1 MFFLLW
7 RGFRHATVAKHYRFA
22 QLARSMKFVPRS
34 SLVYLAALLACAAG
48 CANNSASANRGANP
62 QIPVP
67 TSTAQLRTG
76 DSLTIA
82 LQGVPDPSTNSVQ
95 IDEQGLIS
103 LPYIGILAAAGLGTA
118 DLSQR
123 IRETYVTKK
132 IYTVVDVSVSVT
144 ERFIY
149 VGGEVQRPGRITW
162 TTDLSVAKAIQA
174 AGGFTLYAKET
185 AVRLSRDNN
194 SYTIDVKL
202 AQKNPTQDP
211 RLMPGDSL
219 QVSRSPF

>member
-1 MFFLLW
+1 M
-7 RGFRHATVAKHYRFA
+7 
-22 QLARSMKFVPRS
+22 
-34 SLVYLAALLACAAG
+34 
-48 CANNSASANRGANP
+48 
-62 QIPVP
+62 
-67 TSTAQLRTG
+67 
-76 DSLTIA
+76 
-82 LQGVPDPSTNSVQ
+82 
-95 IDEQGLIS
+95 
-103 LPYIGILAAAGLGTA
+103 
-118 DLSQR
+118 
-123 IRETYVTKK
+123 
-132 IYTVVDVSVSVT
+132 SVT